1 MPILDQYRRDTRP
14 EWVQDYHAALA
25 EKARAEALARVM
37 AAVKAAQAVVD
48 AEHRRNDLNLCD
60 VQSYL
65 EYAADAVQSEAEN
78 E

>member
-1 MPILDQYRRDTRP
+1 MPVLDEYRRDTRS
-14 EWVQDYHAALA
+14 EWTQDYHAALA

-37 AAVKAAQAVVD
+37 AAVKAAQAVAD
-48 AEHRRNDLNLCD
+48 AEHGRAGNLCD